1 MRVPESLPRWLKCV
15 KWSNWD
21 HILEAYKV
29 VETWPTKNVDPL
41 MMALELL
48 DVDYPDPFVRFSA
61 VRLLD
66 TRIDDDR
73 LLPVMLQLVQ
83 AVKNEPYHS
92 SALARFLLKR
102 AVLNQQIGHFFY
114 WHAKAELKNPQYKV
128 RFGLLLEAYLRYCG
142 DYAEDLRRQV
152 RTVDKLTYIAEMI
165 QASSHDELY
174 NQVRVISF
182 LFRLR
187 HLVFSHLQKISL
199 AHILNRDEF
208 LQNLQFCRSPVD
220 HNVELGELV

>member
-15 KWSNWD
+15 KWSNRD

-73 LLPVMLQLVQ
+73 LLPVILQLVQ
-83 AVKNEPYHS
+83 VES
-92 SALARFLLKR
+92 C
-102 AVLNQQIGHFFY
+102 
-114 WHAKAELKNPQYKV
+114 E
-128 RFGLLLEAYLRYCG
+128 
-142 DYAEDLRRQV
+142 
-152 RTVDKLTYIAEMI
+152 RTI
-165 QASSHDELY
+165 
-174 NQVRVISF
+174 
-182 LFRLR
+182 FR
-187 HLVFSHLQKISL
+187 
-199 AHILNRDEF
+199 
-208 LQNLQFCRSPVD
+208 
-220 HNVELGELV
+220 